1 MHLLNR
7 DWPVASRT
15 QQPVVPSHPTPQEYP
30 QPQKKSGGNGKDD
43 GDEEVDKEGEEGPG
57 DEGDDH
63 HDEEDHVGAEPGHEE
78 GSSVEHCPEEKE
90 EGEEEVENPGE
101 DESAQQRLVVDVQP
115 VEATGNSLGDLSVPM
130 VLHQPPLD

>member
-1 MHLLNR
+1 M
-7 DWPVASRT
+7 T
-15 QQPVVPSHPTPQEYP
+15 YPTPQEYP

-115 VEATGNSLGDLSVPM
+115 VEAASNSLSDLQQSDLQFEQYREDIIM
-130 VLHQPPLD
+130 VLECVIRAAVCEE

>member
-1 MHLLNR
+1 M
-7 DWPVASRT
+7 T
-15 QQPVVPSHPTPQEYP
+15 YPTPQEYP
-30 QPQKKSGGNGKDD
+30 QPQKKSGSNGKDD

-101 DESAQQRLVVDVQP
+101 DKSARQRLVVDVQP
-115 VEATGNSLGDLSVPM
+115 VEATGNSLGDLQQSD
-130 VLHQPPLD
+130 LHNTGKT

>member
-1 MHLLNR
+1 M
-7 DWPVASRT
+7 T
-15 QQPVVPSHPTPQEYP
+15 YPTPQEYP

-115 VEATGNSLGDLSVPM
+115 VEATGNSLGDLQQSDLQFEQYREDIIM
-130 VLHQPPLD
+130 VLECVIRAAVCEE

>member
-1 MHLLNR
+1 M
-7 DWPVASRT
+7 T
-15 QQPVVPSHPTPQEYP
+15 YPTPQEYP

-101 DESAQQRLVVDVQP
+101 DEPAQQRLMVDVQP
-115 VEATGNSLGDLSVPM
+115 VEATGNSLGDLQQSDLQFEQYREDIIREGINKKRPF
-130 VLHQPPLD
+130 L

>member
-1 MHLLNR
+1 M
-7 DWPVASRT
+7 T
-15 QQPVVPSHPTPQEYP
+15 YPTPQEYP

-101 DESAQQRLVVDVQP
+101 DEPAQQRLVVDVQP
-115 VEATGNSLGDLSVPM
+115 VEATGNSLSDLQQSDLQFEQYREDIIM
-130 VLHQPPLD
+130 VLECVIRAAVCEE

>member
-1 MHLLNR
+1 M
-7 DWPVASRT
+7 T
-15 QQPVVPSHPTPQEYP
+15 YPTPQEYP

-115 VEATGNSLGDLSVPM
+115 VEATGNSLSDLQQSDLQFEQYREDIIM
-130 VLHQPPLD
+130 VLECVIRAAVCEE